1 MKPNAPFITFEGIE
15 GAGKTTLSRWL
26 ADWLSAQN
34 IPTRL
39 TCEPGGS
46 ELGNALRQLL
56 LHNPTDPLTELF
68 LFLADRSHH
77 VRTVILPALTQGI
90 WVISDRYTDST
101 LAYQGYGRGL
111 DIETLRHLNALA
123 TDHLNPDLT
132 FLIDMPVEQA
142 LARTTQPNRFE
153 QEALAFHQRVRDG
166 YLQLAESE
174 PHRFV
179 ILNGNQPLESLQ
191 QQIQHALHAKGF
203 LLYSPT
209 DCSPHEQ
216 GVGIESP
223 LTPTLSP
230 LAKGGEGEGSG
241 GIQHQ
246 QSPPEKDAGS
256 GVLESPL
263 THAEGIESPLTPTLS
278 PLAKG
283 GEGEGSGGIHKMDSQ
298 T

>member
-203 LLYSPT
+203 LLHSPA

-263 THAEGIESPLTPTLS
+263 THAEGSR
-278 PLAKG
+278 
-283 GEGEGSGGIHKMDSQ
+283 GIHKMGSQ

>member
-26 ADWLSAQN
+26 ADWLSAQH

-111 DIETLRHLNALA
+111 DIEMLRHLNALA

-191 QQIQHALHAKGF
+191 QQIQHALHTKGF
-203 LLYSPT
+203 LLHSPA

-216 GVGIESP
+216 GVGIGSP

-230 LAKGGEGEGSG
+230 LAKGEREKGVGGSNINNPHLKRTQEVG
-241 GIQHQ
+241 CWNPPSPTQKELNPPSPQ
-246 QSPPEKDAGS
+246 PSPP
-256 GVLESPL
+256 LQ
-263 THAEGIESPLTPTLS
+263 
-278 PLAKG
+278 G
-283 GEGEGSGGIHKMDSQ
+283 GERGEGSGGIHKMAK
-298 T
+298 